1 MEVILLEKISH
12 LGGLGD
18 KVKVRSGYGR
28 NYLIPQG
35 KAKPATA
42 ANLQLF
48 EERRAELEAQAAE
61 LLQRAIERKEQL
73 EAMTV
78 TVTARAGDEGK
89 LFGSVGTADI
99 AEAVV
104 AAGGE
109 LTRQEVRM
117 PDGPIR
123 AVGTHEVVLHL
134 HADVNGTLTV
144 VVASG
149 NNV

>member
-1 MEVILLEKISH
+1 MEVILLEKITH

-18 KVKVRSGYGR
+18 KVRVRPGYGR

-48 EERRAELEAQAAE
+48 EERRAELEAQAAA
-61 LLQRAIERKEQL
+61 LLERALERKEQL

-123 AVGTHEVVLHL
+123 AIGTHEVVVHL

-149 NNV
+149 NSV

>member
-1 MEVILLEKISH
+1 MEVILLEKIPH

-18 KVKVRSGYGR
+18 KVTVRPGYGR
-28 NYLIPQG
+28 NYLVPKG

-42 ANLQLF
+42 ENLRLF
-48 EERRAELEAQAAE
+48 EERRAELEAQAAAVLDE
-61 LLQRAIERKEQL
+61 AQTRKEQL

-89 LFGSVGTADI
+89 LFGSVGSADI
-99 AEAVV
+99 ADAVV
-104 AAGGE
+104 AAGGS

-123 AVGTHEVVLHL
+123 ATGTYEIALHL
-134 HADVNGTLTV
+134 HADVDGVLTV
-144 VVASG
+144 VVASETG
-149 NNV
+149 A